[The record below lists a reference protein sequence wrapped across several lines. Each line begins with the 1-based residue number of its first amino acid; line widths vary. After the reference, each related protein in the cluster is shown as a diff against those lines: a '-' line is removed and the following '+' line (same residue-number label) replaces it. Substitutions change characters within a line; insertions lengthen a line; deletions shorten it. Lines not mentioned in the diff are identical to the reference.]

1 MENQKPIIEAL
12 GVMKYPSILTLAL
25 ASRLVI
31 QYLHFV
37 VQTQN
42 LHKATYFWI
51 STRFYSSLNPFSTN
65 VSLMDKPGCWF
76 LLVKF
81 WKTPAE
87 KWHFK

>member
-12 GVMKYPSILTLAL
+12 GVMNYPSILTLAL

-42 LHKATYFWI
+42 LHKATYF
-51 STRFYSSLNPFSTN
+51 
-65 VSLMDKPGCWF
+65 
-76 LLVKF
+76 
-81 WKTPAE
+81 
-87 KWHFK
+87 